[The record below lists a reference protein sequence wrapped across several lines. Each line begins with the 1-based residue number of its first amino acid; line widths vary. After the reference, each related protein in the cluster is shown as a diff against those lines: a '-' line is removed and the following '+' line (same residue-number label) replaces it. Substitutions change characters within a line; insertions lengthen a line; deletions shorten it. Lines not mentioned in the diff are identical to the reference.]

1 MTEVRAATERDA
13 EAVAAIY
20 APYVSSTA
28 VTFETEI
35 LSPDDVVERMRS
47 GAGLYPWFVAED
59 DQGAVIGY
67 AYAAR
72 FRARN
77 AYRFAVETT
86 VYVDPRGHGQGIGR
100 ALYSRLLATLAAQGF
115 TQAIAAIA
123 LPNQASIRLHEALG
137 FVATGVYH
145 QVGYKLDEWHD
156 VGIWQRALAA
166 PETPPREPKPFDEE
180 LYPR

>member
-1 MTEVRAATERDA
+1 MTKVRAATERDA

-35 LSPDDVVERMRS
+35 LGADDIVDRMRS
-47 GAGLYPWFVAED
+47 GDGLYPWFVAED

-67 AYAAR
+67 AYASR

-86 VYVDPRGHGQGIGR
+86 VYVASRGHGRGIGR
-100 ALYSRLLATLAAQGF
+100 MVYECLLTTLEAQGF

-123 LPNQASIRLHEALG
+123 LPNQTSIRLHEALG

-145 QVGYKLDEWHD
+145 KVGYKLDEWHD

-166 PETPPREPKPFDEE
+166 PEVPPREPESFDKA